1 MPYMGLSSSPLDH
14 VTREVIPLT
23 TSQTM
28 LREPQRLYVR
38 VSDPSEMCDFLESA
52 YGVRLRLAISDT
64 TPPDGEPLLTHARTD
79 VGAFAIEEIELS
91 GDLEAA
97 PDPMHKVVIAW
108 PNRGW
113 VASQCDGIAGK
124 AGAGEVTMMSQPD
137 LPHYARAE
145 NLRVTTVLLDPPLVG
160 GVATGLP
167 VTQAPSPIR
176 FSSFQP
182 VDAASARLWQQTVK
196 YVKNT
201 VLADDSLATPLVLG
215 HASRLLAAVTLSTFP
230 NTATVG
236 PTPHDRNDHQPA
248 LLRRAIEYIDA
259 NTANDISL
267 ADVAEAVHVTPR
279 AVQYMFRRNLD
290 MTPMQYL
297 RRIRLQHAHED
308 LLAGDRTR
316 DSVTA
321 IAARW
326 GFMHTGRFA
335 VLYRETYGRSPH
347 ATLRG

>member
-1 MPYMGLSSSPLDH
+1 M
-14 VTREVIPLT
+14 
-23 TSQTM
+23 
-28 LREPQRLYVR
+28 
-38 VSDPSEMCDFLESA
+38 SDPAEMREFLESA
-52 YGVRLRLAISDT
+52 YGVRLRLSTSDIA
-64 TPPDGEPLLTHARTD
+64 PPDGKPLLTHARTD
-79 VGAFAIEEIELS
+79 VGTFAIEEIELV

-97 PDPMHKVVIAW
+97 PDPINKVVVAW
-108 PNRGW
+108 PSRGW

-124 AGAGEVTMMSQPD
+124 AGAGEVTLMTQPD

-145 NLRVTTVLLDPPLVG
+145 SLRVTSLLLDPPLVG

-167 VTQAPSPIR
+167 VSQAPLGIR

-182 VDAASARLWQQTVK
+182 VDLASGRLWQQTVN
-196 YVKNT
+196 YVKNS

-236 PTPHDRNDHQPA
+236 TSPHDRNDHQPE

-259 NTANDISL
+259 NAASDISL
-267 ADVAEAVHVTPR
+267 ADIAEAVHVTPR

-297 RRIRLQHAHED
+297 RRIRLHHAHEA
-308 LLAGDRTR
+308 LLAGDRMR

-326 GFMHTGRFA
+326 GFMHTSRFA